1 MARKITIEPVTR
13 IEGHAKVTIHL
24 DDAGN
29 VEAARFHVIEFRG
42 FEKFCEGRHMAEMPA
57 LTSRI
62 CGICPVSH
70 QLASVKACDQIIG
83 VDPPRPARLLRE
95 LMHMGQIVQSHALSF
110 FHLSSPDFLLGFDAD
125 PAIRNVVGLMAKDP
139 ELARKG
145 IRLRQYGQDVIQAVG
160 GRKIHSDVCV
170 PGGMNKPLAAQ
181 ARDDLRARL
190 PEAFATARLAYE
202 LAMDLA
208 TKNADLFR
216 TFAVTPMLSMGLVD
230 GRGRLEHYHGGLRF
244 KDAGGKILED
254 QVDANA
260 YLSVIAEATED
271 YSYLKFPFY
280 RPLGYPDGSYR
291 VGPLAR
297 LTVADAIETEEAAR
311 LWKDVVAHAGRQP
324 VEGALWYHV
333 ARTVEIVF
341 GLERILI
348 LLEDPDILSSDTVAP
363 PGERRPEAVGVL
375 EAPRGTLF
383 HHYVVDETDA
393 IVRAN
398 LIVATGQNNMCM
410 NRGVEEVARAFVSG
424 DGVTE
429 GALNRVEAAIRAYD
443 PCLSCSTHAIGR
455 MPLAVEIVD
464 RAGRLVERIARG
476 V

>member
-1 MARKITIEPVTR
+1 MGRKITIEPVTR
-13 IEGHAKVTIHL
+13 IEGHAKITVLL
-24 DDAGN
+24 DDDGR
-29 VEAARFHVIEFRG
+29 VEAARFHVVEFRG
-42 FEKFCEGRHMAEMPA
+42 FEKFSEGRHMAEMPS
-57 LTSRI
+57 LTSRT

-83 VDPPRPARLLRE
+83 ADPPRPAHLLRE
-95 LMHMGQIVQSHALSF
+95 LMHSGQIVQSHALSF

-125 PAIRNVVGLMAKDP
+125 PAIRNVAGLMAKDP

-145 IRLRQYGQDVIQAVG
+145 IRLRQFGQEVIRAVG

-170 PGGMNKPLAAQ
+170 PGGMNKPLAAE
-181 ARDDLRARL
+181 ARDALRARL
-190 PEAFATARLAYE
+190 PEAFETARLAYG

-208 TKNADLFR
+208 AKNADLFR
-216 TFAVTPMLSMGLVD
+216 TFAVTPMLNMGLVD
-230 GRGRLEHYHGGLRF
+230 ERGGLEHYAGALRF
-244 KDAGGKILED
+244 KDAGGNIIED

-271 YSYLKFPFY
+271 YSYMKFPFY

-297 LTVADAIETEEAAR
+297 LTVADAIETEEASR
-311 LWKDVVAHAGRQP
+311 RWRDVVALAGREP
-324 VEGALWYHV
+324 IEGALWYHV
-333 ARTVEIVF
+333 ARTVEIIF
-341 GLERILI
+341 GLERTRI
-348 LLEDPDILSSDTVAP
+348 LLDDPEILSTDTLAP
-363 PGERRPEAVGVL
+363 PGDRRAEAVGVL

-383 HHYVVDETDA
+383 HHYVVGEDEA

-398 LIVATGQNNMCM
+398 LIVASGQNNMCM
-410 NRGVEEVARAFVSG
+410 NRGVEEVARSFVNG
-424 DGVTE
+424 GAVTE

-443 PCLSCSTHAIGR
+443 PCLSCSTHAAGR
-455 MPLAVEIVD
+455 MPLAIEFVD
-464 RAGRLVERIARG
+464 RAGRVVERIARG